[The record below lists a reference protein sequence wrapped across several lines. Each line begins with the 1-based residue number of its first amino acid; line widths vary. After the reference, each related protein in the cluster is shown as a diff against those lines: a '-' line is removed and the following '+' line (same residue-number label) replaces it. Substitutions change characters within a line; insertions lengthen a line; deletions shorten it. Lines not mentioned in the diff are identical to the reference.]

1 MDIKTIGFDIPNGNR
16 HIFIPP
22 SPTESE
28 RGGIKAKKKTTEN
41 VEVAVGDDDKL
52 YVPGYPTS
60 LPASDVSEWAKQP
73 TKPTYTADEVGAL
86 PNTTKV
92 LQLDSSL
99 TDETKAANAKVTGDN
114 IHALE
119 SEKVD
124 KTVLLSIINK
134 KPTVETFDEFLN
146 LQRNDKIYQVKI
158 PKFASNPSSTC
169 EKLGANAG
177 LVFEPSTDTIEGQDD
192 YIDKIEFMWWHNN
205 YVRGDDTYPII
216 TALEDDENYAETGSV
231 DVGSCGMSFYYKY
244 DTTPEDHIMLTWSPS
259 PHEELGLIPF
269 SANVPGHAYW
279 CLSAYPSVIASDGLL
294 RSQPNG
300 KVARN
305 QSYNNMIT
313 NYQKKGAGYWGA
325 GTERNTLQII
335 FNLLMGAEKSSQVLY
350 AGCTD
355 NNRQY
360 DAAVER
366 DTADT
371 YFPVTVSQ
379 ANSLDVGTCVSVGY
393 AGLNT
398 SNNTLNKD
406 RGIGTIHKYADNV
419 KIVKKETMD
428 DGNVAIY
435 LDIEN
440 GFTTTPVVIKE
451 ATDSSEAITS
461 PIILTTM
468 YSLTGE
474 TNSVVGKHNGSAV
487 SNTNGR
493 HSYRVQGVEYA
504 LGGYVVASD
513 TVMDFQSD
521 YSKNVY
527 VAPKGVA
534 HSSSDATIRNTYTLV
549 GNIPANADGK
559 GSDYWIGDIGIDE
572 RTGCWI
578 PISEGSGSTQGM
590 GDRLYT
596 GGAVTSGTREYLQ
609 GGNLGYGSGSGSS
622 CLHCRG
628 WLGGGDWY
636 YCGCD

>member
-1 MDIKTIGFDIPNGNR
+1 MDIKTKGFDMPNGDR

-28 RGGIKAKKKTTEN
+28 RGGIKAKRKTTEN

-52 YVPGYPTS
+52 YVPPYPTS

-73 TKPTYTADEVGAL
+73 TKPSYNADEVGAL
-86 PNTTKV
+86 PDTTDL
-92 LQLDSSL
+92 LQLDSL
-99 TDETKAANAKVTGDN
+99 LEDETKAANAKVTGDK
-114 IHALE
+114 ITSLK

-124 KTVLLSIINK
+124 KAVLLSIINN
-134 KPTVETFDEFLN
+134 KPTAETLDDFLN

-169 EKLGANAG
+169 EKLGANEG
-177 LVFEPSTDTIEGQDD
+177 LVFEPSTDTVEGRDD

-216 TALEDDENYAETGSV
+216 TALEGDENYAETGSV

-305 QSYNNMIT
+305 QSYNNMIA
-313 NYQKKGAGYWGA
+313 NYQKKGKGYWGA

-350 AGCTD
+350 AGNTG
-355 NNRQY
+355 NNQQIN
-360 DAAVER
+360 AAVER

-371 YFPVTVSQ
+371 YFPVTASQ
-379 ANSLDVGTCVSVGY
+379 ANSLDIGTCVSIGY
-393 AGLNT
+393 AGVN
-398 SNNTLNKD
+398 SDGTLNKD
-406 RGIGTIHKYADNV
+406 IGVSSIHEYADNV
-419 KIVKKETMD
+419 RIIKKEALS
-428 DGNVAIY
+428 DGNIAIY
-435 LDIEN
+435 LDVET
-440 GFTTTPVVIKE
+440 GFTTIPVVVKE

-474 TNSVVGKHNGSAV
+474 TDSVIGKHNGSAI

-504 LGGYVVASD
+504 LGGYIVASD

-527 VAPKGVA
+527 VAPKGLA
-534 HSSSDATIRNTYTLV
+534 HSSSEATIRSTYTLV
-549 GNIPANADGK
+549 GNIPASADGK
-559 GSDYWIGDIGIDE
+559 GSVYWIGDIGINE
-572 RTGCWI
+572 ETGCWI
-578 PISEGSGSTQGM
+578 PISEGSGSAQGM
-590 GDRLYT
+590 GDRVYA
-596 GGAVTSGTREYLQ
+596 GGTSTSGTREYLQ
-609 GGNLGYGSGSGSS
+609 GGNLRDGSS
-622 CLHCRG
+622 AGSSYLDCRN
-628 WLGGGDWY
+628 WLGGTVWY